1 MNDAIPLDF
10 DPAQLRSLNIL
21 LAFLMFGV
29 SLSLRPA
36 AFREVARAPRLPLLG
51 LLAQYVFVP
60 ALTCLGAWLFRIDPP
75 LALGMMLVAACPG
88 GSFSN
93 VLTWLARGNVALAV
107 SLTAVSSL
115 MAPLV
120 MPLNFAFYAWLNPY
134 TRPLLRAITIPTS
147 GIMSLV
153 LLVLALPLLLGMLTG
168 HRYPVFATRAEKPLR
183 GMATVLFL
191 GLVGVA
197 FAANFGLFLER
208 FSDFFWLVIA
218 QNALALGTGF
228 LTGRIARVA
237 EADRRALTIEV
248 GIHNTGLGLA
258 VLFTF
263 FPEAGSMMLI
273 AAFWGVWHLISG
285 LGIALWW
292 ARRPLAGPAPAS
304 EPARAAVIR

>member
-1 MNDAIPLDF
+1 MNDIIPLHF

-36 AFREVARAPRLPLLG
+36 AFREVARAPRLPLIG
-51 LLAQYVFVP
+51 LVAQYVLVP
-60 ALTCLGAWLFRIDPP
+60 ALTCLGAWLFHVDPP
-75 LALGMMLVAACPG
+75 LALGMALVAACPG

-120 MPLNFAFYAWLNPY
+120 MPLNFALYAWLNPY
-134 TRPLLRAITIPTS
+134 TRPLLREITIPAG
-147 GIMSLV
+147 GIVTLV
-153 LLVLALPLLLGMLTG
+153 LFVLAIPLLLGMLTG
-168 HRYPVFATRAEKPLR
+168 HRFPAFAARAEKPLR
-183 GMATVLFL
+183 GVATTLFL
-191 GLVGVA
+191 GFVAVA
-197 FAANFGLFLER
+197 FVANITLFLER

-218 QNALALGTGF
+218 QNALALGTGY
-228 LTGRIARVA
+228 LTGRLAGVG

-263 FPEAGSMMLI
+263 FPDAGAMMLV
-273 AAFWGVWHLISG
+273 AAFWGVWHLVSG
-285 LGIALWW
+285 LGMALWW
-292 ARRPLAGPAPAS
+292 RRRPIATPVVPPA
-304 EPARAAVIR
+304 ID

>member
-36 AFREVARAPRLPLLG
+36 SFREVARAPRLPVIG
-51 LLAQYVFVP
+51 LLAQYVLVP
-60 ALTCLGAWLFRIDPP
+60 ALTCLGAWLFRVDPP
-75 LALGMMLVAACPG
+75 LALGMALVAACPG

-120 MPLNFAFYAWLNPY
+120 MPLNFALYAWLNPY
-134 TRPLLRAITIPTS
+134 TRPLLREIAIPTG
-147 GIMSLV
+147 GIVTLV
-153 LLVLALPLLLGMLTG
+153 LFVLALPLLLGMLAG
-168 HRYPVFATRAEKPLR
+168 HRFPAVAARAEKPLR
-183 GMATVLFL
+183 GVATLLFL
-191 GLVGVA
+191 GLVAVA
-197 FAANFGLFLER
+197 FAANIRLFLDR

-218 QNALALGTGF
+218 QNALALGIGY
-228 LTGRIARVA
+228 LTGRLARVGD
-237 EADRRALTIEV
+237 ADRRALTIEV

-273 AAFWGVWHLISG
+273 AAFWGVWHLVSG
-285 LGIALWW
+285 LGLALWW
-292 ARRPLAGPAPAS
+292 SRRPIMANAP
-304 EPARAAVIR
+304 RVG